1 VNVPKGEVSIAQ
13 SHMGDSPRWLY
24 LFNIL
29 TAVISF
35 FFLMRELVGAGGAPS
50 DAPRAAVEVHTVS
63 SAAHCP
69 PAPRAAADSVPA
81 LHTLFEF
88 PPEVKRV
95 IINVG
100 SWLDPPKPFADDVA
114 TIAVEPNLN
123 TAYNVRHEHG
133 HKRMWVVTAAVADRA
148 GFANFYT
155 YNTHGVSSSLAAMS
169 EANKNNPSL
178 PMGGGW
184 AQDYRREQNY
194 PPIAFVPVLTLT
206 QLINAVPPNI
216 TIIGLKTDLQG
227 YDFVAISSAGPALQ
241 RVEQIFCEINCHG
254 FAYNPD
260 APQNDYDMV
269 WKDFMPSINFELDT
283 KYRCG
288 SEPAETNARFFKK
301 GFAGDRELMWW
312 FGDITGENGRVR

>member
-1 VNVPKGEVSIAQ
+1 MTA
-13 SHMGDSPRWLY
+13 WLKY
-24 LFNIL
+24 FHAL
-29 TAVISF
+29 TAVLSLF
-35 FFLMRELVGAGGAPS
+35 FVARELISAGGGDAASAAAP
-50 DAPRAAVEVHTVS
+50 PVVEVHKV
-63 SAAHCP
+63 AV
-69 PAPRAAADSVPA
+69 AAAPNCATPRGDVVPA
-81 LHTLFEF
+81 LRTLFEF

-133 HKRMWVVTAAVADRA
+133 HQRMWVVTAAVSDRS

-155 YNTHGVSSSLAAMS
+155 YNTHGASSSLAAMS
-169 EANKNNPSL
+169 EKNKHNSNL
-178 PMGGGW
+178 PMGGAW
-184 AQDYRREQNY
+184 AQDGRREGNY

-206 QLINAVPPNI
+206 QLIEAVPPNV

-254 FAYNPD
+254 FTYNPD
-260 APQNDYDMV
+260 APQNDYDVV
-269 WKDFMPSINFELDT
+269 WKDFMPSIGFTLDPT
-283 KYRCG
+283 YSCG
-288 SEPAETNARFFKK
+288 SAPAETNARFFKNGYK
-301 GFAGDRELMWW
+301 GDRDFKWW
-312 FGDITGENGRVR
+312 YGDITGENGRVR